1 MRTRGYRSG
10 RVGVL
15 ATLVLLFS
23 IVLFVGSLFWLSVNG
38 PWGGGQ
44 IFGDDLFKP
53 ASMTEEQ
60 NDETLQNTTDTFWNI
75 TMAMADLQSSGCV
88 FTEYTS
94 EYTGDTIQL
103 DYDEFKAKAIKRKIV
118 FTEEIPESPI
128 LLVSDTGNLYEWR
141 P

>member
-75 TMAMADLQSSGCV
+75 TMAMDDLQSSGCV

-103 DYDEFKAKAIKRKIV
+103 DYEEFKAKAIKRKIV
-118 FTEEIPESPI
+118 FTEETPESPI

>member
-75 TMAMADLQSSGCV
+75 TMAMDDLQSSGCV

-103 DYDEFKAKAIKRKIV
+103 DYEEFKAKAIKRKIV
-118 FTEEIPESPI
+118 FTEETPESPI
-128 LLVSDTGNLYEWR
+128 LLVSDTGKLYEWR

>member
-75 TMAMADLQSSGCV
+75 TMAMDDLQSSGCV

-118 FTEEIPESPI
+118 FTEETPESPI

>member
-23 IVLFVGSLFWLSVNG
+23 VVLFVGSLFWLSVNG

-75 TMAMADLQSSGCV
+75 TMAMDDLQSSGCV

-103 DYDEFKAKAIKRKIV
+103 DYEEFKAKAIKRKIV
-118 FTEEIPESPI
+118 FTEETPESPI

>member
-38 PWGGGQ
+38 PGGGGQ

-75 TMAMADLQSSGCV
+75 TMAMDDLQSSGCV

-94 EYTGDTIQL
+94 EYTGDTVQL
-103 DYDEFKAKAIKRKIV
+103 DYEEFKAKAIKRKIV
-118 FTEEIPESPI
+118 FTEETPESPI

>member
-1 MRTRGYRSG
+1 M
-10 RVGVL
+10 
-15 ATLVLLFS
+15 
-23 IVLFVGSLFWLSVNG
+23 GSLFWLSVNG

>member
-1 MRTRGYRSG
+1 MQTRGYRSG

-23 IVLFVGSLFWLSVNG
+23 IVLFVGCLFWLSVNG

-53 ASMTEEQ
+53 ASMQTEQ
-60 NDETLQNTTDTFWNI
+60 NEETPQNTTDTVWNI
-75 TMAMADLQSSGCV
+75 TKAMNDLQSSGCV
-88 FTEYTS
+88 LTEYSS

-103 DYDEFKAKAIKRKIV
+103 DYEDFKAKAIKRKIV
-118 FTEEIPESPI
+118 FTADTPESPI